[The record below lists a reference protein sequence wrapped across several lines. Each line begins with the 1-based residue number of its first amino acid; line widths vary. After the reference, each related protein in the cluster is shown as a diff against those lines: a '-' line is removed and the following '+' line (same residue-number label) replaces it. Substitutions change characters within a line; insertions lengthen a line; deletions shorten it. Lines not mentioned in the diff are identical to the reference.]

1 MKKLLAMLC
10 CAAFVGGVQAVQLN
24 WSGTANQGGGTVTL
38 DSLDQSFAIA
48 LSVTLTG
55 TGAVSN
61 NASILTVNNDSGAA
75 SSNGIVWYNGNGGAL
90 GAHIGS
96 RWLDGEGPKYVA
108 DGDNSHSVILSFE
121 RQGDGWNIVLSI
133 DGVTVPNQSGSPV
146 RIGRA
151 QIFPICRLLRWV
163 LVKAIWPSISM
174 PDRVKFGRLME
185 SPSMRFPSRRSW
197 PCSRLVWPGW
207 HFAAAWPEFPTLH
220 CEKGPL
226 MAPFLFQSQAVFRPC
241 CVVHSST
248 APPVARLPR
257 VPWPWKVWRF
267 APARSIL
274 RGGASRPQKGL
285 DAGGVGAVY
294 CEQSIW

>member
-24 WSGTANQGGGTVTL
+24 WSGTANQGVGTVTL

-55 TGAVSN
+55 SGLVAN

-133 DGVTVPNQSGSPV
+133 DGVTVPNQSGV
-146 RIGRA
+146 AG
-151 QIFPICRLLRWV
+151 
-163 LVKAIWPSISM
+163 
-174 PDRVKFGRLME
+174 PDWQSTDIPYL
-185 SPSMRFPSRRSW
+185 SAS
-197 PCSRLVWPGW
+197 
-207 HFAAAWPEFPTLH
+207 TL
-220 CEKGPL
+220 
-226 MAPFLFQSQAVFRPC
+226 
-241 CVVHSST
+241 
-248 APPVARLPR
+248 
-257 VPWPWKVWRF
+257 
-267 APARSIL
+267 
-274 RGGASRPQKGL
+274 
-285 DAGGVGAVY
+285 GVGEGDLAFNIHAGQSEVWTIDGVSVY
-294 CEQSIW
+294 VIPEPTVLALLALGVAGVALRRRVA